1 MTADDFKRLYIANPA
16 IPIMIMPLTGFTEV
30 RHIGRHTLSSARGV
44 RLCMPIDA
52 RQHLELQSYLIAS
65 GLVTM

>member
-1 MTADDFKRLYIANPA
+1 MTADDFKRLNIATYA
-16 IPIMIMPLTGFTEV
+16 ILTMIMSLTGFTKV

-44 RLCMPIDA
+44 RLCMPNDA

-65 GLVTM
+65 GLLTM